1 MALGCALLLCV
12 GTSLLCLSSP
22 GRAAT
27 AHGRAATAHGR
38 AARARAS
45 DAGTS
50 SIRLGINI
58 DGSPDTSAL
67 ASYTSLAGAPPSI
80 VMWYQQ
86 WSEPL
91 FYPKQLSDVASVGA
105 TPMVTWD
112 PTINGA
118 GIPFA
123 DISNGTYDTYIRN
136 AALAAKAWGKP
147 LYLRFAHEMNLS
159 DSPFGPGQDGNTAA
173 GFVGAW
179 RHVVSVFRDAG
190 ADNVQWVWS
199 PNVDCAGRCPFT
211 SFYPGDAWVDW
222 VALDGYNYSST
233 DHEPWKSIDQIFGP
247 SYATLSAMTNK
258 PMMIAETASA
268 EQGGNKAAW
277 ITEAFLHE
285 IPNELPRVRAVVW
298 FDRVKETDWRVD
310 SSASALSAWRKV
322 VASPIYGGTAASSS
336 AQSPR
341 RR

>member
-1 MALGCALLLCV
+1 MAFSCALLLCV
-12 GTSLLCLSSP
+12 GASWLLLSSS

-38 AARARAS
+38 AASARGS
-45 DAGTS
+45 DDGTS

-58 DGSPDTSAL
+58 DGFPDTSAL
-67 ASYTSLAGAPPSI
+67 QNYTSLAGAPPAI

-91 FYPKQLSDVASVGA
+91 FYAKQLSDVTSVGA

-112 PTINGA
+112 PTLNGV
-118 GIPFA
+118 GVPLV
-123 DISNGTYDTYIRN
+123 DISDGTYDPYIRS
-136 AALAAKAWGKP
+136 AALDAKAWGKP
-147 LYLRFAHEMNLS
+147 LYVRFAHEMNLS
-159 DSPFGPGQDGNTAA
+159 DSAFGPGQDGNTAA
-173 GFVGAW
+173 GFVSAW
-179 RHVVSVFRDAG
+179 RHVVSLFRDVG

-233 DHEPWKSIDQIFGP
+233 DDAPWKSFDQIFAS
-247 SYATLSAMTNK
+247 SYETLTAMTDK
-258 PMMIAETASA
+258 PLMIAETASA
-268 EQGGNKAAW
+268 EQGGSKAAW
-277 ITEAFLHE
+277 ITQAFLHQ
-285 IPNELPRVRAVVW
+285 IPSELPRVRAVVW

-336 AQSPR
+336 VHSVR